1 MSEFAGQSALI
12 TGGGSGMGR
21 VAAQALAAEGAIV
34 AVLDVSEVGG
44 IETVQQIESVGGQAA
59 FYRLDVADPEAVAE
73 VIPQV
78 ARDLGGLHIAVNN
91 AGVEGA
97 HVKLADIP
105 VKDYQ
110 RVMNIDLAGV
120 FYCLKAEIPL
130 MLENGG
136 SIINTASASG
146 LIGGYNLAA
155 YTAAKHG
162 VVGLTKAAAMDY
174 GTTKL
179 RINALCPGLV
189 DTPFLAELSENQLA
203 HLLSGTPMGRVGQP
217 SEIADAIVWLASKRS
232 SFVLGHAL
240 SVDGGATLGGVTTNL
255 AGIE

>member
-1 MSEFAGQSALI
+1 MRELTNQCALI
-12 TGGGSGMGR
+12 TGAGSGMGR
-21 VAAQALAAEGAIV
+21 VAAQALAAEGATV
-34 AVLDVSEVGG
+34 AVLDISDVGG
-44 IETVQQIESVGGQAA
+44 RETVQLIESAGGSAT
-59 FYRLDVADPEAVAE
+59 FYRLDVADPDAVAE
-73 VIPQV
+73 VIPRV
-78 ARDLGGLHIAVNN
+78 ARDLGGLHVAVNN

-105 VKDYQ
+105 VDDYQ

-130 MLENGG
+130 MLEHGG

-162 VVGLTKAAAMDY
+162 VIGLTKAAAMDY
-174 GTTKL
+174 GTTDL
-179 RINALCPGLV
+179 RINALCPGLI

-203 HLLSGTPMGRVGQP
+203 HLLSGTPMGRVGEP

-240 SVDGGATLGGVTTNL
+240 CVDGGATLGGNTTNL
-255 AGIE
+255 ANID